1 MKKIMSCYYN
11 TMSHYHTLCLN
22 PSIKYNLTNSDKRAI
37 FSNYVLRQTNISCS
51 KNKKYVLTLKLYFS
65 NNIIISFVQNN
76 IYIVRTRKVFC
87 YKVIVM
93 YIVIK

>member
-51 KNKKYVLTLKLYFS
+51 KNKKCFNVKTLFFKQYNYL
-65 NNIIISFVQNN
+65 
-76 IYIVRTRKVFC
+76 VRTK
-87 YKVIVM
+87 
-93 YIVIK
+93 